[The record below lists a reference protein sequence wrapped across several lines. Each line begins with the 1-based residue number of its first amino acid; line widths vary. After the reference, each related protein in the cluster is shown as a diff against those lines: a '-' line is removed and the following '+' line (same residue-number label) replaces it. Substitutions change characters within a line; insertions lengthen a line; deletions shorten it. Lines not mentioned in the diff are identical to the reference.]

1 MTDHRQTERPHGPE
15 VVLFCGSRDCTEA
28 SHGQMI
34 RGDIFGLTRGSIV
47 LHGGARGAD
56 MLADF
61 WGRRQAYEREL
72 HVVRVDAL
80 WKSYGNSAGPR
91 RNRAMLMLRPTFA
104 FAYPTGGPGTADM
117 LELLREHGIDHI
129 VREPAHA

>member
-1 MTDHRQTERPHGPE
+1 MNERILGPE
-15 VVLFCGSRDCTEA
+15 VVLFCGGRDCTEA

-47 LHGGARGAD
+47 LHGGAKGAD

-61 WGRRQAYEREL
+61 WGRRQAREREL
-72 HVVRVDAL
+72 HVARVDAL
-80 WKSYGNSAGPR
+80 WKVWGNSAGPR

-104 FAYPTGGPGTADM
+104 FAYPTGGPGTAGM
-117 LELLREHGIDHI
+117 LELLRDAGIDHV
-129 VREPAHA
+129 VREPAHAR